1 MPETITS
8 NSFTLDPNRLA
19 KATYWP
25 LVKPRIRPFILLIL
39 LIGFTLIFGFK
50 ANPLL
55 VIGILVVVPPFAI
68 LNAFNRY
75 ASHLRKT
82 SNKLLFLPKSVSISS
97 EEFKQEAND
106 GSVSVVKLPSII
118 KVDQMGEFTVLYIS
132 SEMAFFVPQSAWKSE
147 EDADR
152 FQALVHHAVKR

>member
-25 LVKPRIRPFILLIL
+25 LVKPRVGRFILIIVLVGI
-39 LIGFTLIFGFK
+39 TLIFGMK

-55 VIGILVVVPPFAI
+55 VIGILVVVPPFAV
-68 LNAFNRY
+68 LNAFNKY
-75 ASHLRKT
+75 ARHLRKT
-82 SNKLLFLPKSVSISS
+82 SNKMLFLPKTVSISD
-97 EEFKQEAND
+97 EEFRQESND
-106 GSVSVVKLPSII
+106 GSVSVVKVPNIV
-118 KVDQMGEFTVLYIS
+118 KVDQMGEFTLVYVT

-152 FQALVHHAVKR
+152 FQSLVHQAVKR